1 MNTKSSFADI
11 VFYSTFPLF
20 HRMTKS
26 GAKTKNQKM
35 SILTDILLADAGR
48 KSQIKS
54 GIEYA
59 TKFAARKHQNSH
71 ITLCRKLE
79 ECMLKA
85 RDAC

>member
-1 MNTKSSFADI
+1 
-11 VFYSTFPLF
+11 
-20 HRMTKS
+20 MTKS

-35 SILTDILLADAGR
+35 SILTDILLPLADAGR

-71 ITLCRKLE
+71 ITLYRKLE